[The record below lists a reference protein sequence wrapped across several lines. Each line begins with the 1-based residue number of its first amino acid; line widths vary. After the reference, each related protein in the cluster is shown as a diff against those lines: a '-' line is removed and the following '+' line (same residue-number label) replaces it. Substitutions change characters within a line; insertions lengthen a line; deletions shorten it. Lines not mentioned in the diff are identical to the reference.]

1 MLKSIRCAVAVL
13 SAAAVLAPS
22 SIGAYAAD
30 TDRAESADTAYYNFA
45 AGGDSS
51 RITAEMMNKY
61 DPNIVTK
68 DGREGWQLD
77 NSQGTT
83 EAATI
88 SCNID
93 SSFAYDVSD
102 GSVFEIEIDY
112 FDTGK
117 AVFSMVYSAQDRSDR
132 FAGSVRTD
140 GVGSKETES
149 NVAEWKTAVFR
160 IEDAKFNDSLN
171 GCDFQISANILDSN
185 HGITTSTLNGFS
197 PNNDYGLYYS
207 SYYIDTFGRVSTV
220 DPIVIGAVRVKKLET
235 KNPFTTKVTMDT
247 TSNTLFDSEHAKFN
261 YSMKNN
267 FDTPYELGAEYTIYD
282 ENDREVLTKTE
293 TVSVAA
299 NEEKTFSVDLGEV
312 PYGLFYLKTRF
323 TADGVESEIKTEF
336 SHSRE
341 VKVANER
348 VGTNVHFEGSNMY
361 KNDVPKIMEL
371 AAKSGMSTVRDSARW
386 DAYERV
392 KGKYEIP
399 EQVQQGKDEIEKWG
413 LDTLQILSGENP
425 LYGDFSVAS
434 TPEELEGFKNYSRY
448 VAEQYRDDSYA
459 IEAYNEYNIHHPE
472 KTAEEYVALLKA
484 TYEGVKEGAPDM
496 KVIGVDSAGLSL
508 SYLRSI
514 FEAGGLE
521 YMDGV
526 SYHPYYHSRG
536 PETSGV
542 ISNGLAVKSLL
553 EEFGKP
559 DAEIWITENGW
570 PTWLGN
576 PISYDDQA
584 VYHVTTILENAAWQ
598 LFDKYI
604 FYECANSGVEQSYM
618 ESQFGMVKSVYDD
631 VPYAAKPAY
640 VAVCNANYQL
650 QNTEFKDALGG
661 LSTTAENFAYRFTR
675 DSSDGKGGEMIAL
688 WTINAD
694 NRSEMGIDLGCD
706 KVTMY
711 DFYGNETELYGINGK
726 FSFAATDKPVYIVGD
741 FNKFESCEPP
751 IKVNSLVLGGAPED
765 TVAHTVT
772 MPNSE
777 GAQLVQEGST
787 FFGDAEMTGFENG
800 TANFTLHTPEY
811 GFFDKS
817 AAYRIEKDGKIYYH
831 GSIYVKSVSTATV
844 SVDHK
849 VCDGDLNRWQ
859 LKISLTNNR
868 NSTPISGTIKINDPD
883 EFASA
888 IAMMTVRDLK
898 PQETRVCSVFLPEI
912 VTKEMRD
919 FAMQVD
925 LSTGETMDLE
935 EKMFFTV
942 VPYAGEGE
950 KPVIDGKV
958 SPGEY
963 SSETWLELSGADNVM
978 LLDSN
983 TTYMGSDDLSAKAT
997 MKYDE
1002 DNLYMFIEVTDNIF
1016 CNESVDSQAWDGD
1029 GVQLG
1034 IAAESVTSGSTYCEL
1049 GIALTPDGPQMYRYL
1064 TNNSKQVGMVNTGE
1078 LQIVRDGTKTRY
1090 EFAVPW
1096 EEILPDKS
1104 LVKSGYRPKFAFLIN
1119 EDDGLGRNS
1128 YMEYSQ
1134 VLGAIGTNKNVAY
1147 FSDMNLA
1154 D

>member
-1 MLKSIRCAVAVL
+1 MLKLAQKV
-13 SAAAVLAPS
+13 AAVTAAVSVCISAMTGVLAVDVT
-22 SIGAYAAD
+22 GTED
-30 TDRAESADTAYYNFA
+30 ENTAYYNFVS
-45 AGGDSS
+45 GGGSS
-51 RITAEMMNKY
+51 QIIAEMMNKY
-61 DPNIVTK
+61 DPNLVTK
-68 DGREGWQLD
+68 EGREGWQLD

-88 SCNID
+88 NCDID
-93 SSFAYDVSD
+93 PSFAYNVSD

-117 AVFSMVYSAQDRSDR
+117 AVFSLVYAAQDRSDR
-132 FAGSVRTD
+132 FAGSVKTE
-140 GVGSKETES
+140 GIGSKETVS

-160 IEDAKFNDSLN
+160 IEDARFDDSLN
-171 GCDFQISANILDSN
+171 GCDFQISANILNSN
-185 HGITTSTLNGFS
+185 HGITSSTLNGFS
-197 PNNDYGLYYS
+197 PDNNYGLYYS

-220 DPIVIGAVRVKKLET
+220 DPIVIGAVRVKKLEG

-261 YSMKNN
+261 YSVKNK
-267 FDTPYELGAEYTIYD
+267 FDAAYDLNAEYTVYD
-282 ENDREVLTKTE
+282 ENDRVVLTKNE
-293 TVSVAA
+293 TLSVAP
-299 NEEKTFSVDLGEV
+299 NEDKSFSVDLGEV

-323 TADGVESEIKTEF
+323 TGDGVDSEIKTEF

-341 VKVANER
+341 VKVPNER
-348 VGTNVHFEGSNMY
+348 VGSNVHFEGSNMY
-361 KNDVPKIMEL
+361 KNDVPKTVEL
-371 AAKSGMSTVRDSARW
+371 AAKSGMSTLRDSARW
-386 DAYERV
+386 DIFERA

-399 EQVQQGKDEIEKWG
+399 EQVQEGKDEIEKWG
-413 LDTLQILSGENP
+413 LDTLQILSGENAI
-425 LYGDFSVAS
+425 YGDSSAPS
-434 TPEELEGFKNYSRY
+434 TPEELEGFKNFSKY

-459 IEAYNEYNIHHPE
+459 IESYNEYNIHHPE
-472 KTAEEYVALLKA
+472 KKPEEYVALMKA

-496 KVIGVDSAGLSL
+496 KVIGIDSAGLSL

-521 YMDGV
+521 YMDGI

-536 PETSGV
+536 PETSAV
-542 ISNGLAVKSLL
+542 ISNGLAVQDLL
-553 EEFGKP
+553 EKFGKP

-576 PISYDDQA
+576 PISEADQA

-598 LFDKYI
+598 IFDKYI
-604 FYECANSGVEQSYM
+604 FYEFANSGVEQSYM
-618 ESQFGMVKSVYDD
+618 EAQFGMVKSVYDD

-650 QNTEFKDALGG
+650 QNTEFRDALGG
-661 LSTTAENFAYRFTR
+661 LSTTAEDFAYRFDR
-675 DSSDGKGGEMIAL
+675 DNSDGKGSQMIAL
-688 WTINAD
+688 WTINSD
-694 NRSEMGIDLGCD
+694 NRSEMGLDLGCD

-711 DFYGNETELYGINGK
+711 DFYGNETELYGINGR
-726 FSFAATDKPVYIVGD
+726 FSFAAADKPVYIVGD

-751 IKVNSLVLGGAPED
+751 IKVNSLVLGGATED
-765 TVAHTVT
+765 TVEHTVT
-772 MPNSE
+772 MPDSA
-777 GAQLVQEGST
+777 GAQLIQEGST
-787 FFGDAEMTGFENG
+787 FFGDAEISGFDAG
-800 TANFTLHTPEY
+800 TAKFTVSTPEDE
-811 GFFDKS
+811 FFDKS
-817 AAYRIEKDGKIYYH
+817 ASYRIEKDGKIYYH
-831 GSIYVKSVSTATV
+831 GSIYIKSVSTATV
-844 SVDHK
+844 SVDHQI
-849 VCDGDLNRWQ
+849 CNGDLNRWQ
-859 LKISLTNNR
+859 LKISVTNNR
-868 NSTPISGTIKINDPD
+868 NSTPINGSIKINSPE
-883 EFASA
+883 EFASE
-888 IAMMTVRDLK
+888 ISQLSIRDLQ
-898 PQETRVCSVFLPEI
+898 PQETRVYSVFLPEI

-925 LSTGETMDLE
+925 LSNGETMELE

-942 VPYAGEGE
+942 VPYAGEDN
-950 KPVIDGKV
+950 KPVIDGNV

-963 SSETWLELSGADNVM
+963 SNETWLELSGSENVM
-978 LLDSN
+978 LLDTN
-983 TTYMGSDDLSAKAT
+983 TSYMGNDDLSAKAT

-1029 GVQLG
+1029 GIQLG
-1034 IAAESVTSGSTYCEL
+1034 IAAESVTSGSNYCEL

-1064 TNNSKQVGMVNTGE
+1064 TNNSKQIGMVETGE

>member
-1 MLKSIRCAVAVL
+1 MLNLIRK
-13 SAAAVLAPS
+13 AAAVTAAAALLAPATALAS
-22 SIGAYAAD
+22 AAD
-30 TDRAESADTAYYNFA
+30 PRTEENSNEAYFSFA
-45 AGGDSS
+45 SGGGSS
-51 RITAEMMNKY
+51 QLTAEMMNKNA
-61 DPNIVTK
+61 PNIVSK
-68 DGREGWQLD
+68 DDREGWQLD

-83 EAATI
+83 EAVTI
-88 SCNID
+88 NCDISPG
-93 SSFAYDVSD
+93 FAYDVSD
-102 GSVFEIEIDY
+102 GSVYEIEIDY

-117 AVFSMVYSAQDRSDR
+117 AVFSLVYSARDRSNR
-132 FAGSVRTD
+132 FAGSVKTD

-160 IEDAKFNDSLN
+160 IEDAKFDDSLN
-171 GCDFQISANILDSN
+171 NCDFQISANILDSN
-185 HGITTSTLNGFS
+185 HDITPTTLNGFS
-197 PNNDYGLYYS
+197 ENNSYGLYYS

-220 DPIVIGAVRVKKLET
+220 DPIVIGEVRVKKLEG

-247 TSNTLFDSEHAKFN
+247 TSNTLFDAEHAKFN
-261 YSMKNN
+261 YSLKNN
-267 FDTPYELGAEYTIYD
+267 FDSEYRLNAEYTVYD
-282 ENDREVLTKTE
+282 ENDRAVLTKSE
-293 TVSVAA
+293 ELSVAP
-299 NEEKTFSVDLGEV
+299 NEDKSFSVDLGEV

-323 TADGVESEIKTEF
+323 TGDGVDSEIKTEF

-341 VKVANER
+341 VKVPNER

-361 KNDVPKIMEL
+361 KNDVPKTVEL

-386 DAYERV
+386 PIFERT

-413 LDTLQILSGENP
+413 LDTLQILMGENT
-425 LYGDFSVAS
+425 LYGSSSAPS
-434 TPEELEGFKNYSRY
+434 TPEELEGFKNFSKY
-448 VAEQYRDDSYA
+448 VAEQYRNDSYA
-459 IEAYNEYNIHHPE
+459 IESYNEYNIHHPE
-472 KTAEEYVALLKA
+472 KTPEEYVALMKA

-496 KVIGVDSAGLSL
+496 KVIGIDSAGLSL

-521 YMDGV
+521 YMDGI

-536 PETSGV
+536 PETAGI
-542 ISNGLAVKSLL
+542 ISNGLAVQNLL

-576 PISYDDQA
+576 PISESDQA

-598 LFDKYI
+598 IFDKYI
-604 FYECANSGVEQSYM
+604 FYEFANSGIEQSYM
-618 ESQFGMVKSVYDD
+618 ESQFGMVRSVYDD

-640 VAVCNANYQL
+640 VATCNANYQL
-650 QNTEFKDALGG
+650 QNTEFRDALGG
-661 LSTTAENFAYRFTR
+661 LSTTAEDFAYRFDR
-675 DSSDGKGGEMIAL
+675 DNSDGKGSQMITL
-688 WTINAD
+688 WTINSD
-694 NRSEMGIDLGCD
+694 NRSEMGLNLGCD

-726 FSFAATDKPVYIVGD
+726 FSFALMDKPVYIVGD
-741 FNKFESCEPP
+741 FNKFEKCDPVIS
-751 IKVNSLVLGGAPED
+751 VNDLVLGGAPED
-765 TVAHTVT
+765 TVEHTVS
-772 MPNSE
+772 MPDSS
-777 GAQLVQEGST
+777 GAQLIQEGST
-787 FFGDAEMTGFENG
+787 YFGDAQVSGFENG
-800 TANFTLHTPEY
+800 TAKFTLHTPRE

-817 AAYRIEKDGKIYYH
+817 ASYRIEKDGKTYYH
-831 GSIYVKSVSTATV
+831 GELYIKSVSTATV
-844 SVDHK
+844 SVDHSI
-849 VCDGDLNRWQ
+849 CDGNLNRWQ
-859 LKISLTNNR
+859 LQVTVTNNR
-868 NSTPISGTIKINDPD
+868 NSTPINGNIKITSPG
-883 EFASA
+883 EFASQIPQLA
-888 IAMMTVRDLK
+888 IKDLQ
-898 PQETRVCSVFLPEI
+898 PQETKVYKIFLPEI

-919 FAMQVD
+919 FGMEVT
-925 LSTGETMDLE
+925 LTNGEKMYIE

-942 VPYAGEGE
+942 VPYADENN
-950 KPVIDGKV
+950 KPVIDGKI

-963 SSETWLELSGADNVM
+963 SNETWLELSGAENVM
-978 LLDSN
+978 LLDEN
-983 TTYMGSDDLSAKAT
+983 TSYMGDDDLSAKAT

-1016 CNESVDSQAWDGD
+1016 FNESVDSQAWDGD
-1029 GVQLG
+1029 GIQLG
-1034 IAAESVTSGSTYCEL
+1034 IAAESVTSGSNYCEL

-1064 TNNSKQVGMVNTGE
+1064 TNNSKQIGMVDAGE

-1090 EFAVPW
+1090 EFAIPW

-1104 LVKSGYRPKFAFLIN
+1104 VVKSGYRPKFAFLVN